1 MDNKGLTMMRVGF
14 IGLGIMGQPMCRN
27 LMKAGYPMTV
37 FARRADVREAFR
49 QEGASIAET
58 ISACAD
64 GVDVL
69 ITMLPNAPEVRE
81 VLLGEKIEM
90 SGDTVADSGSEGE
103 KAELAAAIDT
113 LKAGAT
119 VIDMSSINPLESQAI
134 SQVLAGRSI
143 NFLDAPV
150 SGGEPKAIAA
160 SLSIMVGGDEA
171 VFERHYDLLKVMA
184 ATVVRVGDIG
194 AGNTAKLANNMIVAV
209 NIAAVAE
216 ALVFAEKA
224 GVDPLKVYEAI
235 RAGLAGSNV
244 LDAKAQMM
252 VDHHFEPGFR
262 VNLHQKDLRNA
273 QAVAE
278 SKQIG
283 MPFAE
288 KAKEIL
294 DYLVDSG
301 YGIEDH
307 SSMLRYFERED

>member
-1 MDNKGLTMMRVGF
+1 MKIGF

-27 LMKAGYPMTV
+27 LMKAGYPMKIY
-37 FARRADVREAFR
+37 ARRADVREAFR
-49 QEGASIAET
+49 QEGAEIAET
-58 ISACAD
+58 IAACAD
-64 GVDVL
+64 GVDLL
-69 ITMLPNAPEVRE
+69 ITILPNAPEVRE
-81 VLLGEKIEM
+81 VLLGETIEEIGETIEK
-90 SGDTVADSGSEGE
+90 SGDRSRVANVG
-103 KAELAAAIDT
+103 AAIDT

-134 SQVLAGRSI
+134 SQILAARSI
-143 NFLDAPV
+143 NFIDAPV
-150 SGGEPKAIAA
+150 SGGEPKAIDG
-160 SLSIMVGGDEA
+160 SLSIMVGAEEELFEHYYA
-171 VFERHYDLLKVMA
+171 VLKTMA
-184 ATVVRVGDIG
+184 ATVVRVGDVG

-244 LDAKAQMM
+244 LDAKAKMM
-252 VDHHFEPGFR
+252 VDHQFEPGFR

-278 SKQIG
+278 SKGIE

-301 YGIEDH
+301 YGMEDH
-307 SSMLRYFERED
+307 SSMLRYFEAED